1 MGQRVRGSKPA
12 GSYYNHYDN
21 SRYPP
26 THGWP
31 RYARDEEIPHHLL
44 VRPKGRRLPYQAQ
57 NAPEALP
64 YLELIDDD
72 DLDEIIEFNPSHP
85 TIVWLRQKGWQ

>member
-1 MGQRVRGSKPA
+1 MSRITYDLNS
-12 GSYYNHYDN
+12 SYSWTGFGKY
-21 SRYPP
+21 
-26 THGWP
+26 
-31 RYARDEEIPHHLL
+31 LL
-44 VRPKGRRLPYQAQ
+44 QAQ

-72 DLDEIIEFNPSHP
+72 DPDEIIEFNPSHP